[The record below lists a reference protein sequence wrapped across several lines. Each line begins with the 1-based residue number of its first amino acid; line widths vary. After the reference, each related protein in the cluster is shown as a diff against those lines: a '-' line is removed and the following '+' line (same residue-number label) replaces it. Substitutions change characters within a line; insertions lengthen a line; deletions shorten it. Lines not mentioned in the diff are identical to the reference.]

1 MAKIGAVPLFV
12 DAAAIV
18 LAACAGAP
26 SVQADAATVSNQP
39 FQNQTVERLRCS
51 SQGCRTV
58 TIRSA
63 AGVSKTV
70 PGWGEPWY
78 WLQTSVWA
86 DLKAEP
92 HGASPSRP
100 CRTVASN
107 RQTTSIVRRAG
118 RARTIVILSTHAQ
131 GAHMLPPLVACPCCH
146 GDRTLTFYSLDG
158 EPPQR
163 SPCLHCEGRGEVEA
177 GAHVEAPTAA
187 QRLRTVNHP
196 DRRKTA
202 RRPRARARSHKL

>member
-1 MAKIGAVPLFV
+1 MAEIGAVPLFV
-12 DAAAIV
+12 DAAAI
-18 LAACAGAP
+18 GWPPAP
-26 SVQADAATVSNQP
+26 APRQYRRDAATVSNQP

-58 TIRSA
+58 TDTSA
-63 AGVSKTV
+63 AGVSNTV

-107 RQTTSIVRRAG
+107 RQTTSIVWRAG
-118 RARTIVILSTHAQ
+118 RARTIVILSTHTQ
-131 GAHMLPPLVACPCCH
+131 GAHMLPPVVACPCCH
-146 GDRTLTFYSLDG
+146 GDRTLTFYLLDG

-163 SPCLHCEGRGEVEA
+163 LPCLHCEGRGEVEA
-177 GAHVEAPTAA
+177 GACRGTDRCTAF
-187 QRLRTVNHP
+187 TNG
-196 DRRKTA
+196 
-202 RRPRARARSHKL
+202 